1 MRISYW
7 VAPRAHRRAS
17 RNPVHRLAV
26 DDQGM
31 TTMGTVRE
39 WFDQEGWGVIDSPD
53 TPGGCWTH
61 FSNVAVSGYTGLDP
75 GQSVALEWE
84 MAEQDGF
91 SYRAVRTWP
100 ADEQPVSDHVD
111 EAGSSDPYRS
121 TLRITF
127 DGRASPDAG

>member
-1 MRISYW
+1 
-7 VAPRAHRRAS
+7 
-17 RNPVHRLAV
+17 
-26 DDQGM
+26 M

-111 EAGSSDPYRS
+111 EAGSSDAYRS